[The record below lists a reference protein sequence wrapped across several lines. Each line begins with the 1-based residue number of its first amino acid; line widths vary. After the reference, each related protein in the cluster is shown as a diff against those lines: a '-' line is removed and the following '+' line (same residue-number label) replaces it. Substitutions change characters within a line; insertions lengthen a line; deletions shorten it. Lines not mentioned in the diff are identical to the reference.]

1 MSIQNPFDSHV
12 RCNQSQTSPSGYP
25 YRVDEGGTEAFTA
38 LEGLDNLEAV
48 PYSTIG
54 DPNSV
59 SPLDDLAMIPDEFC
73 PEADI
78 EQAPHIEGPT
88 VVSAGQTAIF
98 TITNYSYNSQY
109 TIASIG
115 SGTVEQF
122 TDKVYYHAPVQ
133 ASMGGDGFTINDRP
147 ISITVEGTASLAIET
162 PSILIP
168 QNSSIDIGPD
178 PFIVSSAFISTGFPQ
193 THASSDW
200 EIRQRLPGGDVIS
213 LKYSSYNNTVNKT
226 DWYPGLLEPSST
238 YYLRVR
244 YHSHLGNVS
253 EWSEICIFNTA
264 STFAGSIN
272 YVSRPTIVS
281 RTRTDYPYVDKPE
294 IIQYADDKIDQEIVT
309 TLQSTPYSYNG
320 PTDNVTDVASL
331 HELTTRE
338 FSYSGV
344 QQTHVSTLWEVSKS
358 SNFDT
363 LVLRTTDSFTFK
375 NSLIL
380 RDLDDNQTY
389 YVRCKHIGH
398 LTGESPWSYTFSF
411 NTGVAYTVETL
422 SVGDGD
428 SNKTLSDID
437 HPRVGYGASMTVND
451 ARSILCVAD
460 DDRFYNDG
468 ADISYVGCVS
478 IYHKEN
484 GGWVQNTTLRNS
496 DYSAEQYF
504 GRRLAMSSDGTI
516 LAVSAP
522 NKLGGDGHRGYVYL
536 YTYSGTTQS
545 WSEIDILGDTGITGM
560 EEFGHSLS
568 LTGNGDRLAVTFKKT
583 DLAVTTRGVILYKL
597 ENGHWVYDY
606 TINICEDDGFM
617 EVVIN
622 HIGDKFYVVY
632 NHSNDY
638 LTSHTYEMREY
649 REFPSNPMPDGWLDT
664 TVYTRDYPADCQ
676 IDRITFDVSRDE
688 NIAAVGIIAYYDG
701 TNNHTYRGDSN
712 IYNGYV
718 DIVTRSFLEDDIIP
732 VTRWGYQTTIE
743 NNNRLY
749 RDRFGSHV
757 KLNQDGTA
765 LLISAEYTDVDT
777 GELNRSSYVFYRTD
791 RYWTQHYQFTMP
803 VHELMGLGPTLNK
816 EGTYIYYTNQTT
828 FMVKEQSFNRFA
840 DQEHIGSTWQIATDI
855 PYTEIQQQNARDRFI
870 KTRYTTQELEPETKY
885 YPRMRQIGRIT
896 GESPWS
902 DLIEV
907 NTKPIDVILGGELY
921 IVHPLHEVVGYDP
934 VRTDAYGYNFSTDM
948 DISGN
953 GEVLVVGAPG
963 KSTPFNTNT
972 GAAYV
977 YRDFSMVDYNYTDI
991 KILEGNKLNLTHLY
1005 NNGYNWSSLAVVGGT
1020 PYATVMGGDVYELS
1034 QDGRIFQSLNLPL
1047 KNWVASCGVGHD
1059 LYLAEQNGDIYKVE
1073 NVNNGLIPI
1082 EIENNI
1088 YGVGGI
1094 NTLESDVVVGTMY
1107 PTESSDYGFS
1117 LWRQTNSIGDF
1128 TPCVRESK
1136 NWSGLAFD
1144 AYGVLFACEYDGDL
1158 YRIDTATG
1166 QRRPLNQG
1174 TRLWSSMSGNNFQ
1187 IYACVFG
1194 GDIYRL
1200 NTNGSV
1206 IGNDY
1211 YQDRFIALNQTNR
1224 DWSAITN
1231 WQHAYAAVYNG
1242 DIYKQRYLAGNFNP
1256 LNLPSKLW
1264 SGLAMVDSVDF
1275 VACTEGQGI
1284 YRYIHSTGILEPL
1297 DQSSTVWSGIHI
1309 QYNVIYACQQNGDI
1323 YVKSISDTVGDFVR
1337 LDKYCRTNH
1346 FVPLSKPWSGIAGI
1360 GSGSG
1365 SNHVVVACTTEGDL
1379 YIQDKING
1387 NFNLMSYGLAYF
1399 DGIFNVEDALYTS
1412 TPTGLNK
1419 ITPSGL
1425 TFLELDYLALGGI
1438 YQNMIKI
1445 DQDIYALE
1453 TAYGV
1458 LKFTN
1463 SVFPIA
1469 KMNYRHQWSGM
1480 AVNNG
1485 VIYACVPN
1493 GDIYTSNDN
1502 GISFT
1507 ALGLVFRNW
1516 AAMGVCNGNI
1526 YVCVQYGDIY
1536 KQSGGVGSFTALGQT
1551 SRTWMSVAGFGNDV
1565 YAAAWG
1571 SGIYK
1576 QANALG
1582 SFTLVYNHPQP
1593 MSLIVVGSYLYLI
1606 GYSGTLYRKNDQNDL
1621 FTQIGN
1627 TFASFSGGSFTE
1639 FNGQL
1644 LGVRGNNYLKNGIKG
1659 NFPGGVDGGV
1669 FTISLTTGKETPT
1682 IIAGDVWSFI
1692 GTDGV
1697 SVYLCT
1703 DRNSTD
1709 GVRCFRWSSNNC
1721 VIYGPNFDKYNR
1733 QWISMFLYNGYLCV
1747 YNQDGSVYR
1756 KIIGEDNFEVYPDFP
1771 YNTIGQ
1777 IIDIKDI
1784 NGDIYISSENGIYKQ
1799 RGGLGN
1805 LIKLQP
1811 DTNIYYR
1818 SNYSNLVVQ
1827 DDSLLLDNGWGS
1839 AFRISNCSRSV
1850 KSLGQTVRNWSGLTS
1865 FNMDVYATVE
1875 EGDIYKQASATGD
1888 FVALEQGNKKWSG
1901 ISSNE
1906 NSVVA
1911 VVYNGDIYKQT
1922 DGVGDFVALSQTP
1935 AAWTDIAGN
1944 KTSYYLIRA
1953 GYNNLALMNDSNV
1966 ITDIPGENRQHSAI
1980 VAYEDKLYV
1989 TETLGDAYSYN
2000 TYFEDSAQTGIS
2012 VAINNAGN
2020 RLLVG
2025 SKHKYLGATPYVGLV
2040 DVYEYINNNWVKT
2053 HTIKPPILPTMEF
2066 VGEVFDPNDDPQWDS
2081 FYKVATLGTLDP
2093 QNYTVYG
2100 IAGQSFPGIYIQT
2113 NGNGFFTKIASLSTY
2128 ENLTGITV
2136 CGSNVYVCHHCS
2148 DQGNYGHYSG
2158 DIYKQTNGVGDFI
2171 PLNQTARAWRGMT
2184 SLGNNVYACEEYGDI
2199 YKQTN
2204 GTGDFLPLNQP
2215 IRQWFG
2221 MATLGNDVYAC
2232 VYNGDIYK
2240 QTDGQGDFMPLNYSH
2255 RAWTDIMSAGSDL
2268 YAQDAY
2274 TDILVRKNNEGPFVS
2289 IKNTID
2295 PTDDGYYYSFFVG
2308 NTYLDNATYI
2318 GLYRYDT
2325 WEPAIYR
2332 ISEDYSQH
2340 THTYFGS
2347 GLAVNGDGSVLAIG
2361 SGLDHGQVYI
2371 YRLLENQYV
2380 LEKTLSPDVV
2390 SYPDAGDHYGKMSCN
2405 IKLNVAGDRLFVSA
2419 PGTTVEGANQSGV
2432 VYIYQCV
2439 DFDWIEEDRLLP
2451 PAATT
2456 NQNYGWCID
2465 CNDAG
2470 DVLMVGCPGKT
2481 NPDGSKNGTVYVY
2494 NLQTT
2499 WSEISTITNSFA
2511 TDDYYFGTSLSL
2523 NGIGDKVYIFSTN
2536 IPQNNSCVTLEFTKV
2551 NDIWTITNTFKPNDH
2566 VGGFSD
2572 HMFDGYWQN
2581 WILADK
2587 LDNRLLLG
2595 HALDGLYGHDYVGY
2609 IFGYK

>member
-12 RCNQSQTSPSGYP
+12 RCNQSETSPSGYP

-122 TDKVYYHAPVQ
+122 SDKVYYHAPVQ
-133 ASMGGDGFTINDRP
+133 ATIGGDGFSINDRP
-147 ISITVEGTASLAIET
+147 ISITVEGIASLAIDT

-213 LKYSSYNNTVNKT
+213 LKYSSYNNAVNKT

-244 YHSHLGNVS
+244 YRSHLGNVS

-331 HELTTRE
+331 HELTTSE
-338 FSYSGV
+338 FSYGGV

-398 LTGESPWSYTFSF
+398 LTGESLWSYTFSF
-411 NTGVAYTVETL
+411 STGVAYTVETL

-437 HPRVGYGASMTVND
+437 HPRVGYGASMVVND
-451 ARSILCVAD
+451 ARSILCVGD

-468 ADISYVGCVS
+468 ADIPYVGCVS
-478 IYHKEN
+478 VYHKEN
-484 GGWVQNTTLRNS
+484 GEWVQNTTLRNS

-583 DLAVTTRGVILYKL
+583 DLAVTTRGVIIYKL

-855 PYTEIQQQNARDRFI
+855 PYTEIQQQNARDGFI

-1005 NNGYNWSSLAVVGGT
+1005 SNGYNWSSVAVVGGI

-1034 QDGRIFQSLNLPL
+1034 QDGRIFQPLNLPA

-1059 LYLAEQNGDIYKVE
+1059 LYLAEQNGDIYKIE
-1073 NVNNGLIPI
+1073 NVNGIPI
-1082 EIENNI
+1082 PMDVPNEQSPLSITALGTDLYISNQA
-1088 YGVGGI
+1088 YGDVSSKIWKQI
-1094 NTLESDVVVGTMY
+1094 NGT
-1107 PTESSDYGFS
+1107 
-1117 LWRQTNSIGDF
+1117 GDF
-1128 TPCVRESK
+1128 IELTKLQSSPQ
-1136 NWSGLAFD
+1136 WSGIDVSSRYYTTYWSL
-1144 AYGVLFACEYDGDL
+1144 EYL
-1158 YRIDTATG
+1158 V
-1166 QRRPLNQG
+1166 
-1174 TRLWSSMSGNNFQ
+1174 
-1187 IYACVFG
+1187 IYACSWN
-1194 GDIYRL
+1194 GDIYKIDPLTGNLIPQNQPYRQWSSIKIIL
-1200 NTNGSV
+1200 
-1206 IGNDY
+1206 NDY
-1211 YQDRFIALNQTNR
+1211 QNGTYDV
-1224 DWSAITN
+1224 
-1231 WQHAYAAVYNG
+1231 YATVYNG
-1242 DIYKQRYLAGNFNP
+1242 DIYKQTGGVGDFIALNQGNRKWTGIDYRKPNPTVTPTLMTYIYACEYDGYIYRQINGTGNFE
-1256 LNLPSKLW
+1256 LLPNQTAAKKWIGLSKKSLPE
-1264 SGLAMVDSVDF
+1264 A
-1275 VACTEGQGI
+1275 T
-1284 YRYIHSTGILEPL
+1284 
-1297 DQSSTVWSGIHI
+1297 
-1309 QYNVIYACQQNGDI
+1309 VIYACTEDEGIYVHGLGANNDPLIQVANSTGNWSCFTPFNPADRSTDIDFCAAIQNGDLYLKLTDTSFVTADKLRYLLSSQQPMNEEWSGLTKRYSI
-1323 YVKSISDTVGDFVR
+1323 YGDMDLFACTSDGKILFSKDYNKFNLLTYGMLSYAGMDGIAAIDNELYIRTYLYHPSILSGLYKINPLNVGNCINLNISGDFSKSIKVGETIY
-1337 LDKYCRTNH
+1337 LLNAWENAIY
-1346 FVPLSKPWSGIAGI
+1346 
-1360 GSGSG
+1360 
-1365 SNHVVVACTTEGDL
+1365 
-1379 YIQDKING
+1379 KING
-1387 NFNLMSYGLAYF
+1387 TNAVFVFTTDNGIYRIFMYNGFLYGPDGSDSNTLYKMTEPDVFTPVQEPIFQNIGMIYDVAVVGSHTYVTTSSGRTSNGIPSSAIYKQFNSTGPLVKIDEHKYG
-1399 DGIFNVEDALYTS
+1399 EDWHYTDSQWREMAVLNDTLYVTNQTDRKLYS
-1412 TPTGLNK
+1412 VTNCSRVLTPLNQ
-1419 ITPSGL
+1419 TPNNWSGL
-1425 TFLELDYLALGGI
+1425 T
-1438 YQNMIKI
+1438 
-1445 DQDIYALE
+1445 
-1453 TAYGV
+1453 T
-1458 LKFTN
+1458 
-1463 SVFPIA
+1463 
-1469 KMNYRHQWSGM
+1469 H
-1480 AVNNG
+1480 
-1485 VIYACVPN
+1485 
-1493 GDIYTSNDN
+1493 
-1502 GISFT
+1502 
-1507 ALGLVFRNW
+1507 
-1516 AAMGVCNGNI
+1516 
-1526 YVCVQYGDIY
+1526 
-1536 KQSGGVGSFTALGQT
+1536 GS
-1551 SRTWMSVAGFGNDV
+1551 DV
-1565 YAAAWG
+1565 YASVYG
-1571 SGIYK
+1571 GDIYK
-1576 QANALG
+1576 QANA
-1582 SFTLVYNHPQP
+1582 
-1593 MSLIVVGSYLYLI
+1593 
-1606 GYSGTLYRKNDQNDL
+1606 
-1621 FTQIGN
+1621 
-1627 TFASFSGGSFTE
+1627 
-1639 FNGQL
+1639 
-1644 LGVRGNNYLKNGIKG
+1644 
-1659 NFPGGVDGGV
+1659 
-1669 FTISLTTGKETPT
+1669 
-1682 IIAGDVWSFI
+1682 
-1692 GTDGV
+1692 
-1697 SVYLCT
+1697 
-1703 DRNSTD
+1703 
-1709 GVRCFRWSSNNC
+1709 
-1721 VIYGPNFDKYNR
+1721 
-1733 QWISMFLYNGYLCV
+1733 
-1747 YNQDGSVYR
+1747 
-1756 KIIGEDNFEVYPDFP
+1756 
-1771 YNTIGQ
+1771 
-1777 IIDIKDI
+1777 
-1784 NGDIYISSENGIYKQ
+1784 
-1799 RGGLGN
+1799 
-1805 LIKLQP
+1805 
-1811 DTNIYYR
+1811 
-1818 SNYSNLVVQ
+1818 
-1827 DDSLLLDNGWGS
+1827 
-1839 AFRISNCSRSV
+1839 
-1850 KSLGQTVRNWSGLTS
+1850 
-1865 FNMDVYATVE
+1865 
-1875 EGDIYKQASATGD
+1875 TGD
-1888 FVALEQGNKKWSG
+1888 FIAMGIGALNWSD
-1901 ISSNE
+1901 ISANDYG
-1906 NSVVA
+1906 VCA

-1922 DGVGDFVALSQTP
+1922 EDGLTFESINKGASDWQCVTSVFDQQYITNSSYSTPKKLTSTNVLSTIGGEVKVISALSSYGYDIFVAESLGDIYKVDASENDVTLTGVAVSIDSSGTMVFIGRPGRFIGGQPNVGSVDIYERVNGNWQKKQTVSP
-1935 AAWTDIAGN
+1935 IIEEN
-1944 KTSYYLIRA
+1944 V
-1953 GYNNLALMNDSNV
+1953 ALMNPPLKSTPSDAQYIYVFGTFNPANYIIYAAYENGKIFV
-1966 ITDIPGENRQHSAI
+1966 QTYQTDGFQQLTGLNLPSRIPG
-1980 VAYEDKLYV
+1980 VANDITGMTGLGSDLYV
-1989 TETLGDAYSYN
+1989 CLRNNDIYKRINHNGGFIPLNQTYRNWSGLTTLGQNIYASVRGGDIYMLVN
-2000 TYFEDSAQTGIS
+2000 GIFEPLNQTWREW
-2012 VAINNAGN
+2012 A
-2020 RLLVG
+2020 
-2025 SKHKYLGATPYVGLV
+2025 
-2040 DVYEYINNNWVKT
+2040 
-2053 HTIKPPILPTMEF
+2053 
-2066 VGEVFDPNDDPQWDS
+2066 
-2081 FYKVATLGTLDP
+2081 
-2093 QNYTVYG
+2093 
-2100 IAGQSFPGIYIQT
+2100 
-2113 NGNGFFTKIASLSTY
+2113 
-2128 ENLTGITV
+2128 GITTI
-2136 CGSNVYVCHHCS
+2136 
-2148 DQGNYGHYSG
+2148 GNDIYAWVQVG

-2171 PLNQTARAWRGMT
+2171 PLNQSPKDWYSVVGV
-2184 SLGNNVYACEEYGDI
+2184 GNDIYATDYDVLL

-2204 GTGDFLPLNQP
+2204 RVGDFQLVAPVKHWNGVDYFDWWL
-2215 IRQWFG
+2215 
-2221 MATLGNDVYAC
+2221 DVY
-2232 VYNGDIYK
+2232 N
-2240 QTDGQGDFMPLNYSH
+2240 LNDQLCN
-2255 RAWTDIMSAGSDL
+2255 AWTDEN
-2268 YAQDAY
+2268 
-2274 TDILVRKNNEGPFVS
+2274 DI
-2289 IKNTID
+2289 
-2295 PTDDGYYYSFFVG
+2295 
-2308 NTYLDNATYI
+2308 
-2318 GLYRYDT
+2318 YRYFT
-2325 WEPAIYR
+2325 
-2332 ISEDYSQH
+2332 ISDYSEYAH
-2340 THTYFGS
+2340 MGYGS
-2347 GLAVNGDGSVLAIG
+2347 GLVVNSDNGLLAVGCRLQ
-2361 SGLDHGQVYI
+2361 HGQVHI
-2371 YRLLENQYV
+2371 YRHINNQYV
-2380 LEKTLSPDVV
+2380 LEKIVSPDIDT
-2390 SYPDAGDHYGKMSCN
+2390 YPTTNDRYGQLSRN
-2405 IKLNVAGDRLFVSA
+2405 IQFNDAGDRLFISA
-2419 PGTTVEGANQSGV
+2419 YGTTVEGQSFSGI
-2432 VYIYQCV
+2432 VYIYDYV
-2439 DFDWIEEDRLLP
+2439 DSDWVESARLLP
-2451 PAATT
+2451 PVA
-2456 NQNYGWCID
+2456 QNGQNFGWCVD
-2465 CNDAG
+2465 CNAVG
-2470 DVLMVGCPGKT
+2470 DTLAVCCPGKIDENWYKT
-2481 NPDGSKNGTVYVY
+2481 GTVYVY
-2494 NLQTT
+2494 KLTDG
-2499 WSEISTITNSFA
+2499 WSLTDTLTETHP
-2511 TDDYYFGTSLSL
+2511 TDDYYFGTSISM
-2523 NGIGDKVYIFSTN
+2523 NAAGTKMYIFVSNVQQKDDCITREYTYTDN
-2536 IPQNNSCVTLEFTKV
+2536 A
-2551 NDIWTITNTFKPNDH
+2551 WTVTNTYRP
-2566 VGGFSD
+2566 SD
-2572 HMFDGYWQN
+2572 HLGGTSDHNFDFYWEN

-2595 HALDGLYGHDYVGY
+2595 HALDDLYGHDYVGY